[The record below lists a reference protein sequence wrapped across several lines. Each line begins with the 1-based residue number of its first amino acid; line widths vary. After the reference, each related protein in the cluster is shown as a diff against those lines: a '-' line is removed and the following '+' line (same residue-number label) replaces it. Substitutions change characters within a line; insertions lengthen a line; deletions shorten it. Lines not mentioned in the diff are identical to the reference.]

1 MREEQT
7 CMSVRCVSCARV
19 YVAQRA
25 RTSASLHSFL
35 NHHPIIVRVAC
46 LCHPSYDCIPSS
58 THTLKTHTVYS
69 YYLPYSFTHHIRI
82 VPQCTRLW
90 SRGKQ
95 RPQYQKH
102 TFAYYV
108 ATCQSTF
115 SKSKTI
121 HLYGV
126 THWRVNLPPIRTYLP
141 MRIPFPAV
149 VVTLKSHTSRQS
161 V

>member
-1 MREEQT
+1 
-7 CMSVRCVSCARV
+7 MSVRCVSCARMC
-19 YVAQRA
+19 VAQRA
-25 RTSASLHSFL
+25 RTSALLHPSL

-46 LCHPSYDCIPSS
+46 LCYLSYDCIPSS
-58 THTLKTHTVYS
+58 IHTLKTHTVYS

-90 SRGKQ
+90 SSGKQ

-108 ATCQSTF
+108 AMCQSTF

-121 HLYGV
+121 HLDGV
-126 THWRVNLPPIRTYLP
+126 TRWRVNLPPIRTCLP

-149 VVTLKSHTSRQS
+149 VVTRKSHTSRQS